1 MRICGFCF
9 DLVSQGDG
17 SSDARSLFAVRMQTR
32 IDDKMKRWCLW
43 RENLV
48 TLLGILRN
56 YF

>member
-32 IDDKMKRWCLW
+32 IDDKMKR
-43 RENLV
+43 
-48 TLLGILRN
+48 
-56 YF
+56 